1 MVLRA
6 ARPGRV
12 HTGGMLTGL
21 HVLVTYQCTGECDHC
36 FLHCGPTRD
45 AAFTLDQIDRVL
57 DEARRLGSVSE
68 VYFEGGE
75 PFLFYGI
82 LVESVRRARALG
94 MQVGIVTNAYWATSV
109 DDAVHWLRPLA
120 DLGIADL
127 SVSDDEFHR
136 RDAGDRRAA
145 FALAAARRLGMPCD
159 GICIDPPR
167 TDVGAGDESRGRPIT
182 GGRVRFRGRAAEKLA
197 TGVPLRPWAELTT
210 CPYENLASP
219 ERVHVDAYG
228 HVQLCQGL
236 TMGNM
241 WDVPL
246 RDLIASYDPAAHP
259 IVGPLLAGGPARLAE
274 RVDFEPA
281 AGYADECH
289 FCYSIRKSRIGRYPE
304 WLAPRGAY
312 GLPDE

>member
-1 MVLRA
+1 
-6 ARPGRV
+6 
-12 HTGGMLTGL
+12 MLTGI
-21 HVLVTYQCTGECDHC
+21 HFLVTYQCTGECDHC
-36 FLHCGPTRD
+36 FLHCGPTRNG
-45 AAFTLDQIDRVL
+45 AFTLDQIQRVL
-57 DEARRLGSVSE
+57 EEARRLATVSE

-82 LVESVRRARALG
+82 LVEGVRRARALG
-94 MQVGIVTNAYWATSV
+94 FDVGIVTNAYWATST

-120 DLGIADL
+120 ELGVADL

-145 FALAAARRLGMPCD
+145 FALAAARRLDIPCD
-159 GICIDPPR
+159 GICIERPR
-167 TDVGAGDESRGRPIT
+167 AEGGGPADAGKGRPIT
-182 GGRVRFRGRAAEKLA
+182 GGSVRFRGRAAEKLVS
-197 TGVPLRPWAELTT
+197 GVALRPWTTLTT
-210 CPYENLASP
+210 CPYEDLSSP

-236 TMGNM
+236 SLGNM
-241 WDVPL
+241 WEVPL
-246 RDLIASYDPAAHP
+246 RDLVASYDAAMHP
-259 IVGPLLAGGPARLAE
+259 IAAPLVAGGPARLALQ
-274 RVDFEPA
+274 VGFQPA

-289 FCYSIRKSRIGRYPE
+289 LCYSVRKALLDRFHG